1 MAYDLE
7 EQEQLDEFKA
17 WWKSYGKLVTNA
29 VLALIVGYAAIQGW
43 KYYQNNQSVEASTQF
58 QELLVT
64 DEKDLKAIQAKSA
77 MLMDK
82 FSATPYA
89 GRAAL
94 YAAKANYLASDN
106 KSAKSQLDWAVKNA
120 KETSISA
127 LAGLQLANILVEEKD
142 YEGALKLL
150 NAQHDAGFDGLFSD
164 LKGDVLV
171 SLGKSAEARTAYKEA
186 LTKLDSQGKYRALTQ
201 KKLEALGE

>member
-17 WWKSYGKLVTNA
+17 WWKQYGTMVSSLLIGLLVA
-29 VLALIVGYAAIQGW
+29 YSAYQGW
-43 KYYQNNQSVEASTQF
+43 HYYQHKQSVEASTQY
-58 QELLVT
+58 QELTVT

-77 MLMDK
+77 ALME
-82 FSATPYA
+82 SYSGTPYA

-94 YAAKANYLASDN
+94 FAAKANYQAKEI
-106 KSAKSQLDWAVKNA
+106 KSAKAQLGWAIKNA

-127 LAGLQLANILVEEKD
+127 LASLQLANILAEEKD
-142 YEGALKLL
+142 FEGALKLL
-150 NAQHDAGFDGLFSD
+150 NAPHDAGFDGLFAD

-171 SLGKSAEARTAYKEA
+171 SLGKNSEAKEAYQQA
-186 LTKLDSQGKYRALTQ
+186 LTKLEPQGKFRALTQ
-201 KKLEALGE
+201 QKLESLS

>member
-17 WWKSYGKLVTNA
+17 WWKQYGTLVSS
-29 VLALIVGYAAIQGW
+29 LLIGLLVAYAAYQGW
-43 KYYQNNQSVEASTQF
+43 HYYQNKQSVEASTHF
-58 QELLVT
+58 QELTVT

-77 MLMDK
+77 ALME
-82 FSATPYA
+82 SYSRTPYA

-94 YAAKANYLASDN
+94 FAAKANYQAKEI
-106 KSAKSQLDWAVKNA
+106 KSAKAQLDWAIKNA

-127 LAGLQLANILVEEKD
+127 LASLQLANILAEEKD
-142 YEGALKLL
+142 FEGALKLL
-150 NAQHDAGFDGLFSD
+150 NAPHDAGFDGLFAD

-171 SLGKSAEARTAYKEA
+171 SLGKNSEAKEAYQQA
-186 LTKLDSQGKYRALTQ
+186 LTKLEPQGKFRALTQ
-201 KKLEALGE
+201 QKLESLS